1 MKKELAA
8 RMRAIENELENLNAQ
23 AKAIAARSDEL
34 KQEVR
39 AIRALQLMDCAIEQQ
54 FPKRD
59 YVRIAKWLQTDS
71 GKIALPDYH
80 TMTWEQRAEALT
92 TMLKWDVDSHH
103 LMVAINRL

>member
-8 RMRAIENELENLNAQ
+8 RMQAIENELENLNAQ

-59 YVRIAKWLQTDS
+59 YVRIAKWLQTH
-71 GKIALPDYH
+71 ALSIFIKAH
-80 TMTWEQRAEALT
+80 TSKYKLQNCSCSFT
-92 TMLKWDVDSHH
+92 H
-103 LMVAINRL
+103 